1 MTSTQIEN
9 LLAHDFVK
17 RYPSE
22 AAKHLEAI
30 PRREASTAISLLEPR
45 NCSQSFATLPPTIA
59 LDILS
64 EAEPQAAGALLQ
76 HLTPTQAG
84 PLLGALPRSQRED
97 VLECMSPLQANELR
111 RIMTYPPESAGRFM
125 DARIPAFRSRTT
137 VSDALARLRVT
148 HPDRSILNLFLI
160 DDFGKLVGVVPLY
173 QAALAEPDSTLDSL
187 IEGSPVT
194 VPPFATRAE
203 IVETMERHQ
212 STSLPVVEA
221 QGRPIGVLRLNELM
235 QEVGKELSADLV
247 SMTGASKEEAALSS
261 PQFAVRSRLPWLLIN
276 LVTAF
281 AAASVV
287 GLFEDTI
294 AKFTALAVLLP
305 VVAGQSGNTGSQA
318 LAVVLRGLA
327 LREITLRYWPRVV
340 VKEFVAG
347 SLNGVGV
354 GVVTCASV
362 YLWSGSIGL
371 VLVIGIAMV
380 LSMAVAGIAG
390 AIIPLLLTAAGR
402 DAAQSSSILLTTVT
416 DVVGF
421 FSFLGLAVVFADLI

>member
-1 MTSTQIEN
+1 MTNTQIEG

-17 RYPSE
+17 RHPSE
-22 AAKHLEAI
+22 AAEHLEAI
-30 PRREASTAISLLEPR
+30 PRGEAAEAVSLLEPR
-45 NCSQSFATLPPTIA
+45 NCSQSFATLSPTIA

-64 EAEPQAAGALLQ
+64 EAEPQATGVLLQ

-84 PLLGALPRSQRED
+84 SLLGGLPQSQREN

-111 RIMTYPPESAGRFM
+111 RIMTYPLESAGRFM
-125 DARIPAFRSRTT
+125 DPRIPAFRSRTT

-148 HPDRSILNLFLI
+148 HPDRSILNLFLV
-160 DDFGKLVGVVPLY
+160 DDFGKLVGAVPLY
-173 QAALAEPDSTLDSL
+173 EAALAEPDSTLDSL
-187 IEGSPVT
+187 IEGPPVT
-194 VPPFATRAE
+194 VTAFATRTE

-212 STSLPVVEA
+212 LTSLPVVET

-247 SMTGASKEEAALSS
+247 SMTGASKEEAVLSS
-261 PQFAVRSRLPWLLIN
+261 PQFAVRYRLPWLLVN
-276 LVTAF
+276 LITAF

-287 GLFEDTI
+287 GLFEETI

-327 LREITLRYWPRVV
+327 LREITLRHWPSVV
-340 VKEFVAG
+340 VKEFVTG
-347 SLNGVGV
+347 SLNGIGV
-354 GVVTCASV
+354 GIVTCASV
-362 YLWSGSIGL
+362 YFWSGSIGL
-371 VLVIGIAMV
+371 VMVIGIAMI

-390 AIIPLLLTAAGR
+390 AIIPLVLAAVGK
-402 DAAQSSSILLTTVT
+402 DPAQSSSILLTTVT
-416 DVVGF
+416 DVFGF
-421 FSFLGLAVVFADLI
+421 FSFLGLAVVFSSLI